1 MSFIERI
8 KGTISNPNN
17 TMKIIAQ
24 EPMIEEAV
32 MIVGIYAALI
42 SIAAYLQS
50 YKITLVFEGVP
61 NMPSSM
67 QSIMT
72 ISTIVFALITPFI
85 IWFIIAGVIHLLS
98 MAIGRRRQ
106 VLSPGNYHHRIQ
118 YASNDPCWFCKHRGL
133 FDDGA
138 ADS

>member
-8 KGTISNPNN
+8 TETISNPKD
-17 TMKIIAQ
+17 TMKSIAE

-32 MIVGIYAALI
+32 VIVGIYAALI

-50 YKITLVFEGVP
+50 YKITMVFEGVP

-72 ISTIVFALITPFI
+72 ISSIVFALITPFI
-85 IWFIIAGVIHLLS
+85 IWFIIAGVVHF
-98 MAIGRRRQ
+98 RPWQ
-106 VLSPGNYHHRIQ
+106 
-118 YASNDPCWFCKHRGL
+118 
-133 FDDGA
+133 
-138 ADS
+138 